1 MIPIRDTI
9 PTHTTPW
16 VTWTLIGLNVLCFAF
31 QLGLSE
37 QELERLFYLF
47 GVVPVRYTRPEW
59 WAWAGLPQSYWPL
72 VTSIFLHGGWA
83 HLIMNMWALW
93 LFGDNVEG
101 KMGSGRFLVF
111 YLLCGLAANACHI
124 YLNAD
129 STIPAVGA
137 SGAIAGVM
145 GAYLIMFPTSQIIV
159 LFPVLFL
166 PFFFVVPAGIYLGL
180 WFLMQLLS
188 GGISLAMTQDVGGI
202 AWWAHVG
209 GFAAGVILHRAFVP
223 LKPRPAP
230 AVRKEDWFWEDAWVR
245 RPWR

>member
-37 QELERLFYLF
+37 QELERLFYLL
-47 GVVPVRYTRPEW
+47 GVVPVRYTHPEW
-59 WAWAGLPQSYWPL
+59 WVWAGLPQSYWPL

-83 HLIMNMWALW
+83 HLIMNMWGLW

-101 KMGSGRFLVF
+101 KMGAGRFLVF
-111 YLLCGLAANACHI
+111 YLLCGVAANACHI

-145 GAYLIMFPTSQIIV
+145 GAYLRMFPTSQIIV

-166 PFFFVVPAGIYLGL
+166 PFFFVVPAVTYLGL
-180 WFLMQLLS
+180 WFLMQLFS
-188 GGISLAMTQDVGGI
+188 GTVSLISSQDVGGI

-209 GFAAGVILHRAFVP
+209 GFAVGVILQRAFVP
-223 LKPRPAP
+223 PKPRPAP